1 MMTPLYAPRIHMVPM
16 VATREGVLVPLN
28 IPPPPNHP
36 AIQHHLLQSFPRPP
50 LPPPPLCSLPPP
62 QYPSQQHQPP
72 VARLKPIPLS
82 TVPDVTPASQSSY
95 MEEPDIEELDSS
107 LTSGTKADTKENN
120 PPEQKTD
127 RVQTPDVAAKQR
139 TISGSLNPGAAEFS
153 PPVLAPDSWPQ
164 LSRPHHHVQPT
175 PQQIPP
181 NRMHDALLSRATASL
196 SSPVVGAPIS
206 VPVNVGAPIR
216 PSQEQASYAERKNL
230 LERISDLELILE
242 ETTNKY
248 DKEINHMKTQLVD
261 QLDEHSKLKSK
272 AKQYKQEAK
281 NAQDIVQD
289 FTKLQIDHERI
300 LKQMEDE
307 RKNWL
312 SERTGK
318 SVESKKLI
326 VTMKIEIEE
335 ANKRNREL
343 DTRSVALSKENALLK
358 AKLQQIENE
367 LFSRDQATMNLR
379 GDVLDL
385 NEKYKGTQQKHVM
398 ERYNTAQLRL
408 RIAYAN
414 CEAQIRERAKL
425 ENPEFYYLSLWL
437 ECQDNIKIR
446 IDDNNHLYKEYV
458 TSLHNSQDMEVKF
471 EQEPPCPAIETAVP
485 MLPLQ
490 RFDDILLGRPAPP
503 LPSAPSNYHQN
514 DSELKVLA
522 DLMRDTNMASF
533 MAPPD
538 TSQIPHFPNSSHLVP
553 STPAHLVASTPAI
566 PSSNTHF
573 QFSDL
578 DMPPTNSSTRP
589 PSSGGSS
596 NTSRPP
602 SKPLDLADF
611 MKQQSRQPAAHFQI
625 ADTLSPVVSETRQPA
640 DNVPDFAIPSSV
652 IPNLSGSN
660 RSSPAAAA
668 ITQPTEP
675 SRPPVRGRG
684 RARTQRSG
692 QSTVPPVVGSNQP
705 VGSVSP
711 RQVEQPTQPKVPG
724 PPATR
729 APGAR
734 SGPERGAALKNRIK
748 EKFSFL
754 SEKEI
759 NKYLKRVKEDTD
771 AQGIKVT
778 PTIAL
783 LRVSELVEL
792 DYPSTPLNTSV
803 PVVPEKTCVI
813 CHEGL
818 NLMAVSRLG
827 CGHDFHK
834 KCVDQW
840 FATQNHTCPTCRSH
854 EPPVD
859 MFPPLTR

>member
-1 MMTPLYAPRIHMVPM
+1 MTTFYIFDPF
-16 VATREGVLVPLN
+16 VL
-28 IPPPPNHP
+28 
-36 AIQHHLLQSFPRPP
+36 
-50 LPPPPLCSLPPP
+50 
-62 QYPSQQHQPP
+62 
-72 VARLKPIPLS
+72 PI
-82 TVPDVTPASQSSY
+82 
-95 MEEPDIEELDSS
+95 
-107 LTSGTKADTKENN
+107 GTKADTKENN

-153 PPVLAPDSWPQ
+153 PPVPKPSNGFNVQVPNPSNGFNVQASKPSNGFNTQASKPSYGFDTQASKPSYGFNATFPGPLHHVLAPDSWPQ